1 MINQRCR
8 NLCSLLGVS
17 ILLAAA
23 SVNVA
28 LAQRAQGDDQKQ
40 SAPTIDAATG
50 KILNEAIELLNM
62 ENYKG
67 AADKIATLKL
77 DKLSPYEHSKVEQ
90 ILFNISYA
98 QEKFDEARGHLQK
111 AIDAGG
117 LNQQEIDQ
125 ARYQSAQLYMQQE
138 KWKEGAAALE
148 EWFKTAMNPNSAAY
162 YLLAVAYYQQEQY
175 AKALAPAKKAVELM
189 EKPNESWLGM
199 LSALYLQREQ
209 YKDAIPV
216 LQRLI
221 AVAPSKKTYWLQ
233 LSSIYGQ
240 LEDYPN
246 ALASMQIAYNAG
258 LVTEDADIRRLADL
272 LLFNAVPYRGARV
285 LEDAIEKKEVKLDDK
300 LYEKLANCWIA
311 AGEFDKATTP
321 LQRAAELSST
331 GDLFVRLGEL
341 QGQRDDWDAA
351 LTALQRGVDK
361 GQLKDPANAQLLIG
375 IAHYSKKDY
384 KEARPFLEKAAQ
396 SSKHKQIAT
405 SYLQAIKAMS

>member
-1 MINQRCR
+1 
-8 NLCSLLGVS
+8 
-17 ILLAAA
+17 
-23 SVNVA
+23 VNVA
-28 LAQRAQGDDQKQ
+28 FAQRAQGDENKE

-67 AADKIATLKL
+67 ASDKIATLKL

-117 LNQQEIDQ
+117 LNQQEVDQ
-125 ARYQSAQLYMQQE
+125 ARYQAAQLYMQQE

-175 AKALAPAKKAVELM
+175 AKALTPAKKAVELM

-216 LQRLI
+216 LQQLI

-246 ALASMQIAYNAG
+246 ALAVMQLAYNAG

-272 LLFNAVPYRGARV
+272 LLFNAVPYRGAQV
-285 LEDAIEKKEVKLDDK
+285 LEGAIEKKSVKLDDK

-321 LQRAAELSST
+321 LQKAAELSST

-396 SSKHKQIAT
+396 STKHKQIAT